1 MRLEGPI
8 HSEVIIDGTIDGIEE
23 LVIGQDVTV
32 FIGPN
37 VSKLDCLS
45 VCALNDPTPWN

>member
-8 HSEVIIDGTIDGIEE
+8 HSEVIIDGIIDGIEE

-32 FIGPN
+32 SIGPY
-37 VSKLDCLS
+37 VSKPNCLS
-45 VCALNDPTPWN
+45 VCVL